1 MSAVPPHE
9 IRTPPPRFRGDPG
22 VGAAVLLPRPDGALE
37 RYAPGPPGDYRR
49 PAVPPRCREALA
61 AVHVVIDPLSDP
73 PRVDWEATLAF
84 RRHVWSWGLGVAE
97 AMDTAQRGMGLGWPE
112 ARELIERTVREA
124 RATGGRVV
132 SGAGTD
138 HLAPGAARG
147 LDDVVAAYEEQC
159 EAVEAAGGDV
169 VLMASRELAR
179 LAAGP
184 DDYALVYGRVLA
196 QLRRPALI
204 HWLGPMFD
212 PALAGY
218 WGHDDPAAAMEVC
231 LAVTTEHAGRVAGVK
246 VSLLDAALEV
256 EMRRRLPAGVRMYTG
271 DDFNFAELMRGEE
284 RGHSDALLGIFDG
297 IAPAA
302 SAALQALDAGDA
314 ARFEAL
320 LAPTVPLS
328 RHVFRAPTY
337 HYKAGLVFLAYL
349 NGQQRHF
356 RMLGGLESARS
367 VVHLAEL
374 FRLADR
380 AGLLADPE
388 LAVARMRTV
397 LALAGVE

>member
-1 MSAVPPHE
+1 MIGTTLRLPLADGTLE
-9 IRTPPPRFRGDPG
+9 QYTPGPGIAFPRPAGPPRSR
-22 VGAAVLLPRPDGALE
+22 V
-37 RYAPGPPGDYRR
+37 
-49 PAVPPRCREALA
+49 ALA
-61 AVHVVIDPLSDP
+61 AVHVVVDPLADP
-73 PRVDWEATLAF
+73 PRIDWDATLAF
-84 RRHVWSWGLGVAE
+84 RRHVWSWGLGIAE

-124 RATGGRVV
+124 RADGGRVV

-138 HLAPGAARG
+138 HLAPGSAGG

-159 EAVEAAGGDV
+159 DAVEAAGGEV

-179 LAAGP
+179 LARGP
-184 DDYALVYGRVLA
+184 DDYAAVYGRVLG

-218 WGHDDPAAAMEVC
+218 WGHDDPGSAMAACA
-231 LAVTTEHAGRVAGVK
+231 AIIGEHAARVSGVK
-246 VSLLDAALEV
+246 VSMLDAALEV

-271 DDFNFAELMRGEE
+271 DDYNFAELMRGDEL
-284 RGHSDALLGIFDG
+284 GHSDALLGIFDG

-302 SAALQALDAGDA
+302 SAALQALDAGDVE
-314 ARFEAL
+314 RYEEL

-328 RHVFRAPTY
+328 RHIFRAPTY
-337 HYKAGLVFLAYL
+337 HYKAGLVFLAFL
-349 NGQQRHF
+349 NGRQNHF

-367 VVHLAEL
+367 VLHLAEL

-380 AGLLADPE
+380 AGLLEDAE
-388 LAVARMRTV
+388 LAASRMRAV
-397 LALAGVE
+397 LALAGVD

>member
-1 MSAVPPHE
+1 VIGTTLRLPRADGTLE
-9 IRTPPPRFRGDPG
+9 QYTPGPGIAFPRPAGPPRSR
-22 VGAAVLLPRPDGALE
+22 V
-37 RYAPGPPGDYRR
+37 
-49 PAVPPRCREALA
+49 ALA
-61 AVHVVIDPLSDP
+61 AVHVVVDPLADP
-73 PRVDWEATLAF
+73 PRIDWDATLAF
-84 RRHVWSWGLGVAE
+84 RRHVWSWGLGIAE

-124 RATGGRVV
+124 RAEGGRVV

-138 HLAPGAARG
+138 HLAPGSAGG

-159 EAVEAAGGDV
+159 EAVEAAGGEV

-179 LAAGP
+179 LARGP
-184 DDYALVYGRVLA
+184 DDYAAVYGRVLG

-218 WGHDDPAAAMEVC
+218 WGHDDPGSAMAACA
-231 LAVTTEHAGRVAGVK
+231 AIIGEHASRVSGVK
-246 VSLLDAALEV
+246 VSMLDAALEV

-271 DDFNFAELMRGEE
+271 DDFNFAELMRGDEL
-284 RGHSDALLGIFDG
+284 GHSDALLGIFDG

-302 SAALQALDAGDA
+302 SAALQALDAGDVE
-314 ARFEAL
+314 RYQEL

-328 RHVFRAPTY
+328 RHIFRAPTY
-337 HYKAGLVFLAYL
+337 HYKAGLVFLAFL
-349 NGQQRHF
+349 NGRQNHF

-367 VVHLAEL
+367 VLHLAEL

-380 AGLLADPE
+380 AGLLEDGERAASRIRP
-388 LAVARMRTV
+388 V
-397 LALAGVE
+397 LALAGVD

>member
-1 MSAVPPHE
+1 MS
-9 IRTPPPRFRGDPG
+9 T
-22 VGAAVLLPRPDGALE
+22 VGAAVRLPLPDGTLE
-37 RYAPGPPGDYRR
+37 RYALGAPGDFSR
-49 PAVPPRCREALA
+49 PAAPPACRQALA
-61 AVHVVIDPLSDP
+61 AVHVVVDPLADP
-73 PRVDWEATLAF
+73 PRIDWEATLAF

-112 ARELIERTVREA
+112 ARELIERSVREA
-124 RATGGRVV
+124 RAAGGRVA
-132 SGAGTD
+132 SGVGTD

-147 LDDVVAAYEEQC
+147 LDDVVAAYELQC

-179 LAAGP
+179 IAAGP
-184 DDYALVYGRVLA
+184 DDYARVYGRVLSG
-196 QLRRPALI
+196 LRRPALI

-218 WGHDDPAAAMEVC
+218 WGHDDPRAAMEVC
-231 LAVTTEHAGRVAGVK
+231 LAVMAEHADRVVGVK
-246 VSLLDAALEV
+246 VSMLDAVLEV

-271 DDFNFAELMRGEE
+271 DDFNFAELMAGDDRG
-284 RGHSDALLGIFDG
+284 RSDALLGIFDG

-302 SAALQALDAGDA
+302 SAALQALDAGDR
-314 ARFEAL
+314 ARFAAL

-349 NGQQRHF
+349 NGHQRHF
-356 RMLGGLESARS
+356 HLLGGLESARS
-367 VVHLAEL
+367 VLHLAEL
-374 FRLADR
+374 LRLADR

-388 LAVARMRTV
+388 LAVARVRPV
-397 LALAGVE
+397 LALAGVD

>member
-1 MSAVPPHE
+1 VSA
-9 IRTPPPRFRGDPG
+9 
-22 VGAAVLLPRPDGALE
+22 VGAAHLRLPLPDGTLE
-37 RYAPGPPGDYRR
+37 RYTPGPPGDFPR
-49 PAVPPRCREALA
+49 PTAPPRCREALA
-61 AVHVVIDPLSDP
+61 AVHVVADPLADR

-112 ARELIERTVREA
+112 ARELIERSVREA
-124 RATGGRVV
+124 RSAGGRVV

-147 LDDVVAAYEEQC
+147 LDGVVAAYEHQC
-159 EAVEAAGGDV
+159 AAVEAAGGDV

-179 LAAGP
+179 VATGAE
-184 DDYALVYGRVLA
+184 DYALVYGRVLS
-196 QLRRPALI
+196 QLRRPALL

-218 WGHDDPAAAMEVC
+218 WGHDDPHEAMEVC
-231 LAVTTEHAGRVAGVK
+231 LAVIAEHAARVAGVK
-246 VSLLDAALEV
+246 VSLLDARLEV

-271 DDFNFAELMRGEE
+271 DDFNFAELMRGDD
-284 RGHSDALLGIFDG
+284 RGHSDGLLGIFDG

-314 ARFEAL
+314 DRYEAL

-328 RHVFRAPTY
+328 RHIFRAPTY
-337 HYKAGLVFLAYL
+337 HYKVGLVLLAYL
-349 NGQQRHF
+349 NGHQRHF

-367 VVHLAEL
+367 VPHLSEL

-388 LAVARMRTV
+388 LAVARMRNV
-397 LALAGVE
+397 LALAGVD

>member
-1 MSAVPPHE
+1 VS
-9 IRTPPPRFRGDPG
+9 R
-22 VGAAVLLPRPDGALE
+22 VGLALSLPRTDGTLE
-37 RYAPGPPGDYRR
+37 RYEPGPPGDFPR
-49 PAVPPRCREALA
+49 PAEPPRCREALA
-61 AVHVVIDPLSDP
+61 AVHVVVDPLADP
-73 PRVDWEATLAF
+73 PRIDWEATLAF

-124 RATGGRVV
+124 AGRRVV
-132 SGAGTD
+132 CGAGTD

-147 LDDVVAAYEEQC
+147 LDDVVAAYELQC
-159 EAVEAAGGDV
+159 GAVEAAGGEV

-179 LAAGP
+179 LARGP
-184 DDYALVYGRVLA
+184 DDYAAVYGRVLP

-218 WGHDDPAAAMEVC
+218 WGHDDPEAAMAACV
-231 LAVTTEHAGRVAGVK
+231 AVLGEHAGRVAGVK
-246 VSLLDAALEV
+246 VSMLDDRLEV

-271 DDFNFAELMRGEE
+271 DDFHFAELMRGDEL
-284 RGHSDALLGIFDG
+284 GHSDALLGILDA

-302 SAALQALDAGDA
+302 SAALQALDAGDL
-314 ARFEAL
+314 ARYEAL

-337 HYKAGLVFLAYL
+337 HYKVGLVLLAFL
-349 NGQQRHF
+349 NGRQRHF
-356 RMLGGLESARS
+356 RMLGGLEGARS
-367 VVHLAEL
+367 APHLAEV

-380 AGLLADPE
+380 AGLLEDVE
-388 LAVARMRTV
+388 LAVARMRAV
-397 LALAGVE
+397 LALAGVD